1 MTVTLYLRENV
12 TSQLTALYASIEGNS
27 EYDQGRKQGILLVAT
42 ALDIHPAH
50 IIAAANLP
58 GLPQGSH
65 RGFIVVR
72 RHIPVGE
79 RLCQQPGRSSR
90 QG

>member
-42 ALDIHPAH
+42 ALDILPAH
-50 IIAAANLP
+50 IIAAANLT
-58 GLPQGSH
+58 GLQEPQQRQPH
-65 RGFIVVR
+65 LRIINQDR
-72 RHIPVGE
+72 RLTSGK
-79 RLCQQPGRSSR
+79 
-90 QG
+90 

>member
-50 IIAAANLP
+50 IIAAANLS
-58 GLPQGSH
+58 GLQRLEQRQPQL
-65 RGFIVVR
+65 RIINQER
-72 RHIPVGE
+72 RLKVGGGE
-79 RLCQQPGRSSR
+79 EGW
-90 QG
+90 